1 MFAATT
7 KHFFDKHGITEKMD
21 RKTRRVLS
29 STGAYSRTVMK
40 NGMKSADGPAPPG
53 AYPHSHQG
61 DLKRLIYFGY
71 DDATK
76 SVVVGPTAFRRR
88 ENTLDG
94 GLTVPQLINDGG
106 TVYRQTFV
114 GPRRHRRPAG
124 VRLRFSYQARP
135 FVPLTAPIAAK
146 KLAENMEKFDLK

>member
-1 MFAATT
+1 MFAVTT

-21 RKTRRVLS
+21 RKTKRVLS

-40 NGMKSADGPAPPG
+40 NGMKTANGSAPPG

-76 SVVVGPTAFRRR
+76 SVVVGPTPFKSR
-88 ENTLDG
+88 ESSLTG
-94 GLTVPQLINDGG
+94 GLTVPQLVNEGG
-106 TVYRQTFV
+106 TVYRQGFV

-124 VRLRFSYQARP
+124 VRLRYSYQARP
-135 FVPLTAPIAAK
+135 FVALTAPIAAK
-146 KLAENMEKFDLK
+146 KLAENMAKFDLK